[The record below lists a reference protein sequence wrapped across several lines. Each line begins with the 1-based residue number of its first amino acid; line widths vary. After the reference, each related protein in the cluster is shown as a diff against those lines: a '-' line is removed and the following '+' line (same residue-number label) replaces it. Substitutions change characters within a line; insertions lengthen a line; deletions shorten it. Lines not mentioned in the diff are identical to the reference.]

1 MGSGIFML
9 EIAKAGL
16 FFQQFLCFAH
26 IAGEE
31 HAHAQAQVVN
41 KTIVQFGDL
50 IHAGLR
56 ELPPRVDFFVLN
68 VDQDAFHNVAD
79 LLHVDGE
86 ADDVGPASAFVLAQ
100 GFA

>member
-1 MGSGIFML
+1 MGSGIFTL
-9 EIAKAGL
+9 EVAKAGL
-16 FFQQFLCFAH
+16 FFQQFLSFAH

-50 IHAGLR
+50 IHASLR
-56 ELPPRVDFFVLN
+56 ELPPRVNFFVLN

-86 ADDVGPASAFVLAQ
+86 ADDVSPASAFVLAQ